1 MDALRII
8 RDILQSQQRHLIPPQ
23 VRRNAQRFQKFSCFL
38 VVIYVLFHFC
48 LQPPSCEKRRQIH
61 ILQQENPHFYSAQVR
76 EKEPTV
82 PFQHNSPD
90 SEFLE
95 SFVEQH
101 ILDFSRFAYSVVHD
115 YDCAQDGVQ
124 NAMEAI
130 LKYYD
135 NLRDFDEQRLFRY
148 CLAIVKHECL
158 RSAAKRDSTLSIE
171 EVACLDSMPDEMLDR
186 IIQAENT
193 AILKECV
200 ARLPEKFQTAILM
213 KYYYNQSDEAISRV
227 IGISAPSVRM
237 ILTRARTKLKKTYLE
252 LTREEAIK

>member
-1 MDALRII
+1 M
-8 RDILQSQQRHLIPPQ
+8 
-23 VRRNAQRFQKFSCFL
+23 
-38 VVIYVLFHFC
+38 
-48 LQPPSCEKRRQIH
+48 
-61 ILQQENPHFYSAQVR
+61 
-76 EKEPTV
+76 
-82 PFQHNSPD
+82 PFQRNSPD

-95 SFVEQH
+95 SFIEQH

-115 YDCAQDGVQ
+115 YDCAQDGIQ

-158 RSAAKRDSTLSIE
+158 RSAAKRDSTLFIE
-171 EVACLDSMPDEMLDR
+171 EVDCPDTVPDEMLDR

-213 KYYYNQSDEAISRV
+213 KYYYNQSDNAISKA
-227 IGISAPSVRM
+227 IGVSAPSVRM
-237 ILTRARTKLKKTYLE
+237 ILTRARTKLKSTYLE
-252 LTREEAIK
+252 FTGEEAAK